1 MQVVAFECMH
11 YIQVVVGVFLPS
23 WFNTLTLDSWIY
35 TVWFKIHV
43 RKSLCKLLDIE
54 VTNIYLNYI
63 IYTNN
68 LSTSYGGYFIDDS

>member
-35 TVWFKIHV
+35 TVWFEIHV
-43 RKSLCKLLDIE
+43 KVYVNSWILRLLIFILIISF
-54 VTNIYLNYI
+54 TQTIYPH
-63 IYTNN
+63 
-68 LSTSYGGYFIDDS
+68 GGYFIDDS